1 MRFSIRAIGK
11 IKEKWMREGI
21 EEYSKRLKPVAKM
34 DVLESDEEKMPE
46 NPSAA
51 VKGKVLEKEG
61 EKLLRSIQDSGCVVL
76 LVFGLGSAAV
86 LGIITAILTGSALS
100 FALAMRSGILGICFQ
115 CVLLP
120 LYYKLGFQRAKFVY
134 MLLCAL
140 IGGVTGFL
148 SGSDSTWLTSL
159 HLSAT
164 LWICSIVCLVL
175 LPVSMRFSVQWMA
188 EDRKSV
194 V

>member
-21 EEYSKRLKPVAKM
+21 EEYSKRLKPVAKV

-76 LVFGLGSAAV
+76 LDINGKKVSSEELAAWIAQKTIMGTSHFYFIIGSPYGNGKNIQARADLKLSMGPMTFTHQMARLILFEQLYRAV
-86 LGIITAILTGSALS
+86 KINHHE
-100 FALAMRSGILGICFQ
+100 
-115 CVLLP
+115 P
-120 LYYKLGFQRAKFVY
+120 Y
-134 MLLCAL
+134 
-140 IGGVTGFL
+140 
-148 SGSDSTWLTSL
+148 
-159 HLSAT
+159 HL
-164 LWICSIVCLVL
+164 
-175 LPVSMRFSVQWMA
+175 
-188 EDRKSV
+188 
-194 V
+194 